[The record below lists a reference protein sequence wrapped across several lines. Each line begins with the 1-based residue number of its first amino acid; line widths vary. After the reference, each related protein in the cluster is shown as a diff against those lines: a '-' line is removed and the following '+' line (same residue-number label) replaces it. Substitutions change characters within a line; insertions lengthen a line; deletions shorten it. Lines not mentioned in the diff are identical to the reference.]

1 MKNLYILFLLITIA
15 PLISKAQEEDKDE
28 MQTDRPSLSFTPQTV
43 VKNRFQLEA
52 GFQKQYD
59 KTNGQRTE
67 EYLYPTVFLK
77 YGLTKKLELR
87 VLIEDE
93 GDYEYTPN
101 KHKVASGIEPVQV
114 GFKYNLFE
122 EKGGLPNTSIIAG
135 AVIPKL
141 ASPDFKSDYVAPAF
155 RLAMQN
161 TLSKKVQLQ
170 YNAGVEWEPE
180 DVHANYLLTLCP
192 QFELT
197 NKLQVYAEVYSQFSS
212 EETPDYR
219 TDAGLLY
226 KVTRNLQFDISGGLG
241 ITKIAPNSFIEVGV
255 SFRLPH

>member
-1 MKNLYILFLLITIA
+1 MKSLYILLLLMTLV
-15 PLISKAQEEDKDE
+15 PLISQAQEEDQDE
-28 MQTDRPSLSFTPQTV
+28 METDRPSLSFTPKTV
-43 VKNRFQLEA
+43 VKNRFQVEA

-59 KTNGQRTE
+59 KTNGQCME

-77 YGLTKKLELR
+77 YGLTKKLELH

-93 GDYEYTPN
+93 GDYEYNPN

-122 EKGGLPNTSIIAG
+122 EKGALPNTSIIAG
-135 AVIPKL
+135 AAFPKL

-161 TLSKKVQLQ
+161 SLSKKIQLQ
-170 YNAGVEWEPE
+170 YNAGVEWVPD
-180 DVHANYLLTLCP
+180 DVHAKYLLTLCP
-192 QFELT
+192 QLELS
-197 NKLQVYAEVYSQFSS
+197 NKLQVFAEIYSQFSS

-219 TDAGLLY
+219 SDAGLLY

-241 ITKIAPNSFIEVGV
+241 ITKSAPDSFFEVGV
-255 SFRLPH
+255 SFRLPR